1 MKEQADTDAAAA
13 ARDTGREALLMR
25 AGGLAF
31 AVYADECE
39 CVTPWAEPA
48 PLPHAPAAVLGV
60 VSVRGRVRTVLDP
73 ARLFDSPARAAAD
86 PADAADAAARRPTG
100 PRLIA
105 SLAGDEQLALAVE
118 SSDAFSLSDA
128 SVPPDAPGPPAD
140 EAPAASP
147 APPARAAFARG
158 GETVHLLDPAR
169 LFDAAMAGSERR
181 RQRRVSGER

>member
-60 VSVRGRVRTVLDP
+60 VSVRGRMRTVLDP
-73 ARLFDSPARAAAD
+73 ARLFDAPARAAD
-86 PADAADAAARRPTG
+86 AARRAAA

-118 SSDAFSLSDA
+118 SSDAFTLRDA
-128 SVPPDAPGPPAD
+128 FDPPAAD
-140 EAPAASP
+140 ERAAAAAHDSP
-147 APPARAAFARG
+147 APPARAAFTRG

-181 RQRRVSGER
+181 RRRG